1 MIMEKININM
11 KDENRKGQKK
21 MQQENNRVER
31 DNKGYMLK
39 IQK

>member
-11 KDENRKGQKK
+11 KEENRKGQKW
-21 MQQENNRVER
+21 QQVNNWVDR